1 MLHRLTATQLKSFTE
16 RGRYA
21 DGGGLWFQVSAFNTR
36 AWIFQ
41 YRIGGRVRQKGLG
54 PYPQVGLEKAR
65 KKAGKCRDQLDDGID
80 PIADTKAQAR
90 KKTTFKQMATAYVE
104 AQAPGWRN
112 AKHRQQWTNTLT
124 TYVYPDIGDEA
135 VCDVDKTKVLKVL
148 KPVWA
153 KTPET
158 AERIRGR
165 IEKILDYAK
174 SNGAREGDNPAA
186 WRGNLAHD
194 FPGRSRLARVK
205 NHEAMPYT
213 AVPGFMTELRKRDSI
228 SARAL
233 EFTILTAART
243 GAVIGATWHE
253 LDLAEKLWTVPPDR
267 AGVKIEGNKPK
278 VVPLCDRAI
287 TILKALP
294 REDGNPHVFVGGTRG
309 KGISNMA
316 MLELVRGMVRK
327 GMTVH
332 GFRSSF
338 KDWAAECTRYENIVS
353 EAALWHAVADKV
365 EAAYRRGDLLEKRRR
380 LMRDWMNYCAQ
391 PPAKRDGVVT
401 PLRKGDLA

>member
-1 MLHRLTATQLKSFTE
+1 MLYRLKATELKSFTE

-21 DGGGLWFQVSAFNTR
+21 DGGGLWFQVSAFDTR

-41 YRIGGRVRQKGLG
+41 YRLGGRVRQHGLG
-54 PYPQVGLEKAR
+54 PYPQVRLGEAREKADGLR
-65 KKAGKCRDQLDDGID
+65 KLVRDGVD
-80 PIADTKAQAR
+80 PIAQ
-90 KKTTFKQMATAYVE
+90 KKTQAVRNQTFRQMATAYIE
-104 AQAPGWRN
+104 AQSPGWRN

-124 TYVYPDIGDEA
+124 AYVYPVLGDLSVSA
-135 VCDVDKTKVLKVL
+135 VDKAQVLKVL
-148 KPVWA
+148 KPIWA
-153 KTPET
+153 NKPET

-186 WRGNLAHD
+186 WKANLAHD
-194 FPGRSRLARVK
+194 FPERSKVARVK
-205 NHEAMPYT
+205 HHEAMPYT
-213 AVPGFMTELRKRDSI
+213 EVPGFMAKLRARDSI

-243 GAVIGATWHE
+243 GAVIGATWDE
-253 LDLAEKLWTVPPDR
+253 VDFTAKVWTVPPDR
-267 AGVKIEGNKPK
+267 SGVKIEGSKPK

-287 TILKALP
+287 EILKELP
-294 REDGNPHVFVGGTRG
+294 REDSNPHVFVGGEKGRG
-309 KGISNMA
+309 LSNMA
-316 MLELVRGMVRK
+316 MLSLLQGITGK
-327 GMTVH
+327 GPTVH

-338 KDWAAECTRYENIVS
+338 KDWASDHGRYDNIVS

-380 LMRDWMNYCAQ
+380 LMRDWARCCAE

-401 PLRKGDLA
+401 PFHKKESA